1 MAARAPVTAYVGL
14 GANLGDA
21 RATMAWA
28 VQQLSALPDCTRSQ
42 VSGLY
47 ASAPWQ
53 AQGPDYFN
61 AVLALDVTLTA
72 PALWQTL
79 VGLEQVAG
87 RQRPYRHAPRCLDLD
102 LLFYGQASVQS
113 AALTLPHPRW
123 HERAFVLQPMHEL
136 APHWVPPELLQ
147 RTAQQPCTRVAHA
160 GWVDAALAE

>member
-28 VQQLSALPDCTRSQ
+28 VQQLSALPACTRSQ

-79 VGLEQVAG
+79 
-87 RQRPYRHAPRCLDLD
+87 
-102 LLFYGQASVQS
+102 
-113 AALTLPHPRW
+113 
-123 HERAFVLQPMHEL
+123 
-136 APHWVPPELLQ
+136 
-147 RTAQQPCTRVAHA
+147 
-160 GWVDAALAE
+160 